1 MAVSFT
7 TLRYKNLSNW
17 SVAHLL
23 ANQFNYNED
32 FKLERIGNFLYRNKT
47 QITLEDDTVYKRV
60 TIRLYNK
67 GVKLRDTEI
76 GRKIGTKKQ
85 YLIKEGQFLMSK
97 IDARNGAFGIATNEV
112 DGAIITADFFAYDI
126 DETKIIPQFLVLLTT
141 TNQFMSYAQSASS
154 GTTGRQR
161 IDEKKFLDVKIP
173 LPSIKKQIE
182 IVENYYNKIEQA
194 DILSKKIED
203 LNSKTE
209 DLIFKELGIVKKA
222 INNNEKLLQFVDYKD
237 LNVWGVHR
245 ILQNRE
251 LYKSDKYGLE
261 PVGKYCSLVRGVTYK
276 KSSEQE
282 LGGYKVLRANNIN
295 LDNTLNLDEIK
306 HISKVEN
313 FPVEKKL
320 KKDDVFIC
328 LASGS
333 KKHIGKVAYIENDMD
348 FYFGGFMGVIRIPNS
363 ELLNPQ
369 FLNLI
374 LNTSVFNDYL
384 SSKIFGSN
392 INNLSSELL
401 YNFKIPIPSPYVQL
415 ELIGI
420 VNKVK
425 NKVEILKKEINSSIE
440 KANNQ
445 FTNEIFK

>member
-1 MAVSFT
+1 MTISFT

-47 QITLEDDTVYKRV
+47 QITVEDDTFYKRV

-173 LPSIKKQIE
+173 LPSVKKQRELIDNYNQLLKNSTNFKRTAELKEEQLYSHIAGELGLKITTTNFGAIFKTIKYRELFVWSVADLLKNDEVQSNFPLKDLKDLSDIIMGNSPSSKELNTNGIGFKFIGGAADIVDNVVISKRYIDNSSKLSKPGDIIYLIRATIGNPFIADDNYYLGRGVAVIRSNEQLVLAEYLLFVLKLIEENIIMQGTGSTFKQISKPILEKIKIPVPSMDFQNNIITTIKKE
-182 IVENYYNKIEQA
+182 M
-194 DILSKKIED
+194 
-203 LNSKTE
+203 T
-209 DLIFKELGIVKKA
+209 LIKELKVK
-222 INNNEKLLQFVDYKD
+222 
-237 LNVWGVHR
+237 
-245 ILQNRE
+245 
-251 LYKSDKYGLE
+251 
-261 PVGKYCSLVRGVTYK
+261 
-276 KSSEQE
+276 
-282 LGGYKVLRANNIN
+282 
-295 LDNTLNLDEIK
+295 
-306 HISKVEN
+306 
-313 FPVEKKL
+313 
-320 KKDDVFIC
+320 
-328 LASGS
+328 
-333 KKHIGKVAYIENDMD
+333 YIETENQAKM
-348 FYFGGFMGVIRIPNS
+348 YF
-363 ELLNPQ
+363 EQ
-369 FLNLI
+369 
-374 LNTSVFNDYL
+374 
-384 SSKIFGSN
+384 
-392 INNLSSELL
+392 
-401 YNFKIPIPSPYVQL
+401 
-415 ELIGI
+415 
-420 VNKVK
+420 
-425 NKVEILKKEINSSIE
+425 
-440 KANNQ
+440 
-445 FTNEIFK
+445 EIFK